1 MKSFIVT
8 RKRDRAQIRVLLTA
22 RMDTGGDVVVW
33 RVATGMGVV
42 TGSRYSEF
50 WAAHER
56 VRLYQCGHYAASR
69 DGHALCNACRQPAVP
84 PVPCAGGRGR
94 HAWPAKDAPQ
104 PQVCLLCGT
113 PRRGRQDHGTG
124 TPAGAV

>member
-1 MKSFIVT
+1 MKSLIVT

-33 RVATGMGVV
+33 CAATGAP

-56 VRLYQCGHYAASR
+56 VRLYQCGHYATSR
-69 DGHALCNACRQPAVP
+69 DGHALCNACRQPTVP
-84 PVPCAGGRGR
+84 PVPCAGGRR
-94 HAWPAKDAPQ
+94 YHAWPAKSAPG
-104 PQVCLLCGT
+104 PQVCLACGA
-113 PRRGRQDHGTG
+113 PRE
-124 TPAGAV
+124 GAPKDTAP